1 MNRRRS
7 RWIET
12 SRPAGGLLIA
22 ALVALLPMGLAGCGG
37 DEEEKQEVAV
47 APPPPPPPP
56 RPKCALG
63 DLREE
68 LQVSSKVRLSEAE
81 APPNCDDRRNLLVFF
96 DAFVNGQADTLREMM
111 DIQDSM
117 QLEAMLNA
125 EQLAS
130 VTTRIREVTL
140 ETGISPEG
148 RPCVLALYLL
158 DDGYQ
163 AQMWYF
169 KDPLGGS
176 SFSSAPQ
183 PPNVVDRL
191 SGNDMVES
199 WFALLQEERDRG
211 SEYDDMLD
219 DLGQPAQSTSG
230 SGGGTSGGNMVPPS
244 RSPSSP
250 GGPAAPRGPSG
261 PRTPGGPRTP

>member
-1 MNRRRS
+1 M
-7 RWIET
+7 
-12 SRPAGGLLIA
+12 SRPAVGLLCA
-22 ALVALLPMGLAGCGG
+22 GLFALLPMGLAGCGG
-37 DEEEKQEVAV
+37 EEEKKQETAV

-63 DLREE
+63 DLRNE
-68 LQVSSKVRLSEAE
+68 LQISDKVQLSEAE

-111 DIQDSM
+111 SIDDSM

-125 EQLAS
+125 EQLGPTVA
-130 VTTRIREVTL
+130 RIREVTL
-140 ETGISPEG
+140 ETGVSPEG

-176 SFSSAPQ
+176 SFSSAAQ

-191 SGNDMVES
+191 SGTNLVES
-199 WFALLQEERDRG
+199 WFALLQEERDRAN
-211 SEYDDMLD
+211 EYDDMLD
-219 DLGQPAQSTSG
+219 DLGQSEQGQSSSSG
-230 SGGGTSGGNMVPPS
+230 NAAPS
-244 RSPSSP
+244 SPRSPSSP
-250 GGPAAPRGPSG
+250 SGPSPLGPSGPRSPGG
-261 PRTPGGPRTP
+261 PRTPGGPPGGG